1 MQKLFLVLVFFMTLA
16 HASSNDFVMEIIQN
30 DLEKALNLYKI
41 GDSKHAKEELKFAL
55 YHGYRNTGL
64 KSQIEKERSF
74 EEANAIEEKFLS
86 LELLIEKPHQ
96 LSLLGTE
103 IETLQE
109 SIRLILPTLSP
120 LAKRASVK
128 NWHLVTQ
135 EINEALLSAIALYQQ
150 KEIKQATS
158 KVQSVYFDIFEN
170 SGMEEAI
177 LAMSEDRKL
186 KAEQR
191 FRVLSEMMKKGETSA
206 TLANYTQ
213 EIEADLKELS
223 SMLTPKELSS
233 THSVSHQR
241 RIPLLQWLMSA
252 LFLLIPTGGW
262 FLLKKQRNRD

>member
-1 MQKLFLVLVFFMTLA
+1 MQKVYLSLMLLVIFA

-41 GDSKHAKEELKFAL
+41 GDAKHAKEELKFAL
-55 YHGYRNTGL
+55 YHGYRNSGL

-74 EEANAIEEKFLS
+74 EVANAIEEKFLS

-96 LSLLGTE
+96 LTLIGAE
-103 IETLQE
+103 METLQE
-109 SIRLILPTLSP
+109 SIRHILPTLSP
-120 LAKRASVK
+120 LTKRATVK
-128 NWHLVTQ
+128 NWYLVTQ

-150 KEIKQATS
+150 KELKQATS

-177 LAMSEDRKL
+177 LVMSEDRKL

-191 FRVLSEMMKKGETSA
+191 FRVLSEMMKKGETSTA
-206 TLANYTQ
+206 LTHYTQ
-213 EIEADLKELS
+213 EIEADLKDLS
-223 SMLTPKELSS
+223 SKLTPKELSS
-233 THSVSHQR
+233 TRSVSHQR
-241 RIPLLQWLMSA
+241 HIPLLQWLMSA